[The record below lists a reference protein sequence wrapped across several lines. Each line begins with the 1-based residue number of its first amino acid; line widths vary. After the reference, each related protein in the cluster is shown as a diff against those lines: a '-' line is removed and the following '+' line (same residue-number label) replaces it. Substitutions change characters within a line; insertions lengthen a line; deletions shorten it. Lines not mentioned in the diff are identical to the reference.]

1 MVSLNGMEEPYGFR
15 ARSVK
20 EALLRF
26 GYRQR
31 SRVKEMKILVVDDDA
46 IVIKSCRRILE
57 AEGFEVTTVPGAD
70 EALEKVKYYDFDL
83 LLMDVK
89 MPKHDGI
96 FLMREIKKNWPNI
109 PIIVMSGYPTP
120 ETIAD
125 VLKLGA
131 TQFIPKPFRP
141 DELTKVVRQVL
152 QKAVKKDSF
161 PTGAGG

>member
-1 MVSLNGMEEPYGFR
+1 MR
-15 ARSVK
+15 
-20 EALLRF
+20 
-26 GYRQR
+26 
-31 SRVKEMKILVVDDDA
+31 ILVVDDDV

-57 AEGFEVTTVPGAD
+57 AEGFEVTTVPSAD
-70 EALEKVKYYDFDL
+70 EALEKIKMYDFDL
-83 LLMDVK
+83 LVMDVK

-96 FLMREIKKNWPNI
+96 FLMREIKKNWPDI

-131 TQFIPKPFRP
+131 IQFIPKPFKP
-141 DELTKVVRQVL
+141 DEFMKSIQQVI
-152 QKAVKKDSF
+152 QKMSHKKSF

>member
-1 MVSLNGMEEPYGFR
+1 MR
-15 ARSVK
+15 
-20 EALLRF
+20 
-26 GYRQR
+26 
-31 SRVKEMKILVVDDDA
+31 ILVVDDDA

-57 AEGFEVTTVPGAD
+57 AEGFEVTTVPSAD
-70 EALEKVKYYDFDL
+70 EALQKIQTLDFDI

-96 FLMREIKKNWPNI
+96 FLMREINKNWADI

-125 VLKLGA
+125 VYKLGA
-131 TQFIPKPFRP
+131 VQFISKPFRP
-141 DELTKVVRQVL
+141 DELMKTIREVI
-152 QKAVKKDSF
+152 QKMSHKKSF